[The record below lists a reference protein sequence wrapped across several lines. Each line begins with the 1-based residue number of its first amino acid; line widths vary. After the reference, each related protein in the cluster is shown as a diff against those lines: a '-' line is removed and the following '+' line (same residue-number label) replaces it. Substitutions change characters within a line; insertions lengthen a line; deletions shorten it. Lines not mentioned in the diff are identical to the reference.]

1 MRDMIKTYESRGP
14 CIKYVGGETGGF
26 LWRS

>member
-1 MRDMIKTYESRGP
+1 MRDMIKTYESWGP
-14 CIKYVGGETGGF
+14 YIKYVGGETRGF